1 VSTLSVKREEYKYF
15 INNADIYK
23 LSTIFNSL
31 MKLDKNT
38 NLENKEYTVTS
49 LYFETLDDEDLDEK
63 IDGILVREKH
73 RLRLYNH
80 NHSIIKLE
88 TKKRNGTVI
97 AKDSAQIEF
106 ANALDLISGCY
117 NPDVFENGLAKLI
130 TTKLKSKAYR
140 PRVIV
145 EYDRLAYY
153 LPYGDIRITFD
164 KNLRTYNT
172 HTNLLELSGISKS
185 PIFLN
190 NNQILEI
197 KFGVKLPS
205 YLIDVLETIP
215 STRSSISKY
224 ALCQRFI
231 NHDPRKDY
239 IVPPF

>member
-1 VSTLSVKREEYKYF
+1 MNTLRVKRQEYKYF
-15 INNADIYK
+15 INNADMYK
-23 LSTIFNSL
+23 LSTVLNSL
-31 MKLDKNT
+31 MKLDKHADSKT
-38 NLENKEYTVTS
+38 KEYMVTS
-49 LYFETLDDEDLDEK
+49 LYFETPDDDDLDEK
-63 IDGILVREKH
+63 IDGVLIREKH
-73 RLRLYNH
+73 RLRFYNH

-88 TKKRNGTVI
+88 TKKKNGFVI
-97 AKDSAQIEF
+97 TKDSAQIKI
-106 ANALDLISGCY
+106 ANALDLSAGCY
-117 NPDVFENGLAKLI
+117 YPDEFEDGLAKLI

-145 EYDRLAYY
+145 EYDRQAYY

-172 HTNLLELSGISKS
+172 YTNLLKLNDISKS
-185 PIFLN
+185 PVFLN

-205 YLIDVLETIP
+205 YLKDVLETIP
-215 STRSSISKY
+215 SIRSSISKY

-239 IVPPF
+239 IVPSF